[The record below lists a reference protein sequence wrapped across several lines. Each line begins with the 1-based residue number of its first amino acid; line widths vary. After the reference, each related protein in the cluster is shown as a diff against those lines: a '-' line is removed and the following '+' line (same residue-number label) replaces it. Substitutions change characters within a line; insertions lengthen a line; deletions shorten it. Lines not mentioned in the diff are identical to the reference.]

1 MNVFFMFFFGKGKV
15 FIGRFW
21 EVVFCVLFPCNCI
34 TVTFECLLVRC
45 SSLTI
50 IIPSVIC

>member
-1 MNVFFMFFFGKGKV
+1 MFFF
-15 FIGRFW
+15 W
-21 EVVFCVLFPCNCI
+21 EGEGIWAVLGGCFLCVFPCNCI

-50 IIPSVIC
+50 IILNICNPSVIC